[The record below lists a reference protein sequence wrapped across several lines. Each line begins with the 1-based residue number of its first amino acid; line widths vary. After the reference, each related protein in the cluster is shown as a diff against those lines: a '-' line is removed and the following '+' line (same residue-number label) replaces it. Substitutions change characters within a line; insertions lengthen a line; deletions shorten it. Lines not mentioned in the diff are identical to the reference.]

1 MLVNAILKSAKNVVF
16 DIGCVLLTF
25 EPETYLPLTVS
36 AELAERLDWH
46 LLYDSPM
53 WVALDGGTVTE
64 EEVARDTARR
74 FGDESVWPQIMPAI
88 QRFPE
93 FMRPMPACELIPQL
107 HAQGKKVFALSNY
120 GLEPFARTEK
130 RFSAL
135 FSQMDGMVISGRE
148 RVSKPDAAI
157 YQLLCSRYGLTPA
170 ECVFID
176 DRPVNVEAARRVGMQ
191 GILYT
196 GIESLL

>member
-1 MLVNAILKSAKNVVF
+1 MNAIIENAKNVVF

-25 EPETYLPLTVS
+25 EPETYLPLTVP
-36 AELAERLDWH
+36 AGLAQRLDWH

-53 WVALDGGTVTE
+53 WVALDAGTVTE

-74 FGDESVWPQIMPAI
+74 YGDESVWPLILPAI

-93 FMRPMPACELIPQL
+93 FMRPMPAVELIPQL

-130 RFSAL
+130 RFSAI
-135 FSQMDGMVISGRE
+135 FSQMDGMVISSRE
-148 RVSKPDAAI
+148 KISKPEPAI
-157 YQLLCSRYGLTPA
+157 YQLLCSRYSLKPE

-176 DRPVNVEAARRVGMQ
+176 DRPVNAEAARRVGMQ
-191 GILYT
+191 AIVYT
-196 GIESLL
+196 GMESLL

>member
-1 MLVNAILKSAKNVVF
+1 MLVNAIIENAKNVVF

-25 EPETYLPLTVS
+25 EPETYLPLTVP
-36 AELAERLDWH
+36 ADLAQRLDWH

-53 WVALDGGTVTE
+53 WVALDAGAVTE

-74 FGDESVWPQIMPAI
+74 YGDESVWPLILPAI

-93 FMRPMPACELIPQL
+93 FMRPMPAVELIPQL

-130 RFSAL
+130 RFSAI
-135 FSQMDGMVISGRE
+135 FSQMDGMVISSRE
-148 RVSKPDAAI
+148 KISKPEPAI
-157 YQLLCSRYGLTPA
+157 YQLLCSRYGLKPE

-176 DRPVNVEAARRVGMQ
+176 DRPVNAEAARRVGMQ
-191 GILYT
+191 AIVYT
-196 GIESLL
+196 GMESLL

>member
-1 MLVNAILKSAKNVVF
+1 MLVNAIIENAKNVVF

-25 EPETYLPLTVS
+25 EPETYLPLTVP
-36 AELAERLDWH
+36 AELAQRLDWH

-53 WVALDGGTVTE
+53 WVALDAGTVTE

-74 FGDESVWPQIMPAI
+74 YGDESVWPLILPAI

-93 FMRPMPACELIPQL
+93 FMRPMPAVELIPQL

-120 GLEPFARTEK
+120 GLEPFARTER
-130 RFSAL
+130 RFSAI
-135 FSQMDGMVISGRE
+135 FSQMDGMVISSRE
-148 RVSKPDAAI
+148 KISKPEPAI
-157 YQLLCSRYGLTPA
+157 YQLLCSRYGLKPE

-176 DRPVNVEAARRVGMQ
+176 DRPVNAEAARRVGMQ
-191 GILYT
+191 AIVYT
-196 GIESLL
+196 GMESLL

>member
-1 MLVNAILKSAKNVVF
+1 MNAIIENAKNVVF

-25 EPETYLPLTVS
+25 EPETYLPLTVP
-36 AELAERLDWH
+36 ADLAQRLDWH

-53 WVALDGGTVTE
+53 WVALDAGTVTE

-74 FGDESVWPQIMPAI
+74 YGDESVWPLILPAI

-93 FMRPMPACELIPQL
+93 FMRPMPAVELIPQL

-120 GLEPFARTEK
+120 GLEPFARTER
-130 RFSAL
+130 RFSAI
-135 FSQMDGMVISGRE
+135 FSQMDGMVISSRE
-148 RVSKPDAAI
+148 KISKPEPAI
-157 YQLLCSRYGLTPA
+157 YQLLCSRYGLKPE

-176 DRPVNVEAARRVGMQ
+176 DRPVNAKAARRVGMQ
-191 GILYT
+191 AIVYT
-196 GIESLL
+196 GMDSLL

>member
-1 MLVNAILKSAKNVVF
+1 MNAIIENAKNVVF

-25 EPETYLPLTVS
+25 EPETYLPLTVP
-36 AELAERLDWH
+36 AELAQRLDWH
-46 LLYDSPM
+46 LLYDSPK
-53 WVALDGGTVTE
+53 WVALDAGTVTE

-74 FGDESVWPQIMPAI
+74 YGDESVWPLILPAI

-93 FMRPMPACELIPQL
+93 FMRPMPAVELIPQL

-130 RFSAL
+130 RFSAI
-135 FSQMDGMVISGRE
+135 FSQMDGMVISSRE
-148 RVSKPDAAI
+148 KISKPEPAI
-157 YQLLCSRYGLTPA
+157 YQLLCCRYGLKPE

-176 DRPVNVEAARRVGMQ
+176 DRPVNAEAARRVGMQ
-191 GILYT
+191 AIVYT
-196 GIESLL
+196 GMESLL

>member
-1 MLVNAILKSAKNVVF
+1 MNAIIENAKNVVF

-25 EPETYLPLTVS
+25 EPETYLPLTVP
-36 AELAERLDWH
+36 AELAQRLDWH

-53 WVALDGGTVTE
+53 WVALDAGTVTE

-74 FGDESVWPQIMPAI
+74 YGDESVWPLILPAI

-93 FMRPMPACELIPQL
+93 FMRPMPAVELIPQL

-120 GLEPFARTEK
+120 GLEPFARTER
-130 RFSAL
+130 RFSAI
-135 FSQMDGMVISGRE
+135 FSQMDGMVISSRE
-148 RVSKPDAAI
+148 KISKPEPAI
-157 YQLLCSRYGLTPA
+157 YQLLCSRYGLKPE

-176 DRPVNVEAARRVGMQ
+176 DRPVNAEAARRVGMHA
-191 GILYT
+191 IVYT
-196 GIESLL
+196 GMDSLL

>member
-1 MLVNAILKSAKNVVF
+1 MNAIIENAKNVVF

-25 EPETYLPLTVS
+25 EPETYLPLTVP
-36 AELAERLDWH
+36 ADLAQRLDWH

-53 WVALDGGTVTE
+53 WVALDAGAVTE

-74 FGDESVWPQIMPAI
+74 YGDESVWPLILPAI

-93 FMRPMPACELIPQL
+93 FMRPMPAVELIPQL

-130 RFSAL
+130 RFSAI
-135 FSQMDGMVISGRE
+135 FSQMDGMVISSRE
-148 RVSKPDAAI
+148 KISKPEPAI
-157 YQLLCSRYGLTPA
+157 YQLLCSRYGLKPE

-176 DRPVNVEAARRVGMQ
+176 DRPVNAEAARRVGMQ
-191 GILYT
+191 AIVYT
-196 GIESLL
+196 GMESLL

>member
-1 MLVNAILKSAKNVVF
+1 MNAIIENAKNVVF

-25 EPETYLPLTVS
+25 EPETYLPLTVP
-36 AELAERLDWH
+36 ADLAQRLDWH

-53 WVALDGGTVTE
+53 WVALDAGAVTE

-74 FGDESVWPQIMPAI
+74 YGDESVWPLILPAI

-93 FMRPMPACELIPQL
+93 FMRPMPAVELIPQL

-120 GLEPFARTEK
+120 GLEPFARTER
-130 RFSAL
+130 RFSAI
-135 FSQMDGMVISGRE
+135 FSQMDGMVISSRE
-148 RVSKPDAAI
+148 KISKPEPAI
-157 YQLLCSRYGLTPA
+157 YQLLCSRYGLKPE

-176 DRPVNVEAARRVGMQ
+176 DRPVNAEAARRVGMQ
-191 GILYT
+191 AIVYT
-196 GIESLL
+196 GMESLL

>member
-1 MLVNAILKSAKNVVF
+1 MNAIIENAKNVVF

-25 EPETYLPLTVS
+25 EPETYLPLTVP
-36 AELAERLDWH
+36 ADLAQRLDWH

-53 WVALDGGTVTE
+53 WVALDAGTVTE

-74 FGDESVWPQIMPAI
+74 YGDESVWPLILPAI

-93 FMRPMPACELIPQL
+93 FMRPMPAVELIPRL

-130 RFSAL
+130 RFSAI
-135 FSQMDGMVISGRE
+135 FSQMDGMVISSRE
-148 RVSKPDAAI
+148 KISKPEPAI
-157 YQLLCSRYGLTPA
+157 YQLLCSRYGLKPE

-176 DRPVNVEAARRVGMQ
+176 DRPVNAEAARRVGMQ
-191 GILYT
+191 AIVYT
-196 GIESLL
+196 GMESLL

>member
-1 MLVNAILKSAKNVVF
+1 MNAIIEGAKNVVF

-25 EPETYLPLTVS
+25 EPETYLPLTMP
-36 AELAERLDWH
+36 ADLAEKMDWH

-74 FGDESVWPQIMPAI
+74 FGDESVWPLIMPPI
-88 QRFPE
+88 QRFQE
-93 FMRPMPACELIPQL
+93 FMRLMPATELIPQL
-107 HAQGKKVFALSNY
+107 HAMGKKVYALSNY
-120 GLEPFARTEK
+120 GKEPFARTEK
-130 RFSAL
+130 QFAGL

-148 RVSKPDAAI
+148 RISKPDPAI
-157 YQLLCSRYGLTPA
+157 YQLLCSRYGLVPR

-176 DRPVNVEAARRVGMQ
+176 DRPVNTEAARRVGMQ
-191 GILYT
+191 AIVYT
-196 GIESLL
+196 GIDSLL

>member
-1 MLVNAILKSAKNVVF
+1 MNAIIENAKNVVF

-25 EPETYLPLTVS
+25 EPETYLPLTVP
-36 AELAERLDWH
+36 ADLAQRLDWH

-53 WVALDGGTVTE
+53 WVALDAGAVTE

-74 FGDESVWPQIMPAI
+74 YGDESVWPLILPAI

-93 FMRPMPACELIPQL
+93 FMRPMPAVELIPQL

-120 GLEPFARTEK
+120 GLEPFARTER
-130 RFSAL
+130 RFSAI
-135 FSQMDGMVISGRE
+135 FSQMDGMVISSRE
-148 RVSKPDAAI
+148 KISKPDPAI
-157 YQLLCSRYGLTPA
+157 YQLLCSRYGLKPN

-176 DRPVNVEAARRVGMQ
+176 DRPVNAEAARRVGMQ
-191 GILYT
+191 AIVYT
-196 GIESLL
+196 GMESLL

>member
-1 MLVNAILKSAKNVVF
+1 MLVNAIIENAKNVVF

-25 EPETYLPLTVS
+25 EPETYLPLTVP
-36 AELAERLDWH
+36 ADLAQRLDWH

-53 WVALDGGTVTE
+53 WVALDAGTVTE

-74 FGDESVWPQIMPAI
+74 YGDESVWPLILPAI

-93 FMRPMPACELIPQL
+93 FMRPMPAVELIPQL

-120 GLEPFARTEK
+120 GLEPFARTER
-130 RFSAL
+130 RFSAI
-135 FSQMDGMVISGRE
+135 FSQMDGMVISSRE
-148 RVSKPDAAI
+148 KISKPEPAI
-157 YQLLCSRYGLTPA
+157 YQLLCSRYGLKPE

-176 DRPVNVEAARRVGMQ
+176 DRPVNAEAARRVGMQ
-191 GILYT
+191 AIVYT
-196 GIESLL
+196 GMESLL

>member
-1 MLVNAILKSAKNVVF
+1 MNAIIENAKNVVF

-25 EPETYLPLTVS
+25 EPETYLPLTVP
-36 AELAERLDWH
+36 AELAQRLDWH

-53 WVALDGGTVTE
+53 WVALDAGTVTE

-74 FGDESVWPQIMPAI
+74 YGDESVWPLILPAI

-93 FMRPMPACELIPQL
+93 FMRPMPAVELIPQL

-130 RFSAL
+130 RFSAI
-135 FSQMDGMVISGRE
+135 FSQMDGMVISSRE
-148 RVSKPDAAI
+148 KISKPEPAI
-157 YQLLCSRYGLTPA
+157 YQLLCSRYGLKPE

-176 DRPVNVEAARRVGMQ
+176 DRPVNAEAARRVGMHA
-191 GILYT
+191 IVYT
-196 GIESLL
+196 GMDSLL

>member
-1 MLVNAILKSAKNVVF
+1 MNTLIENAQNVVF

-25 EPETYLPLTVS
+25 EPETYLPLTVP
-36 AELAERLDWH
+36 AELAAKMDWR
-46 LLYDSPM
+46 LLYESDM

-74 FGDESVWPQIMPAI
+74 YGDERVWQQILPAI

-93 FMRPMPACELIPQL
+93 FMRPMPATELIPRL
-107 HAQGKKVFALSNY
+107 HALGKKVFALSNY
-120 GLEPFARTEK
+120 GKEPFARTEQ

-148 RVSKPDAAI
+148 RISKPDPAI
-157 YQLLCSRYGLTPA
+157 YRLLCSRYGLKPEA
-170 ECVFID
+170 CVFVD
-176 DRPVNVEAARRVGMQ
+176 DRPVNVEAARAVGMQ
-191 GILYT
+191 GIVYT
-196 GIESLL
+196 GLDSLIS

>member
-1 MLVNAILKSAKNVVF
+1 MNAIIENAKNVVF

-25 EPETYLPLTVS
+25 EPETYLPLTMP
-36 AELAERLDWH
+36 ADLAEKMDWH

-53 WVALDGGTVTE
+53 WVALDAGTVTE

-74 FGDESVWPQIMPAI
+74 YGDESVWPLILPAI

-93 FMRPMPACELIPQL
+93 FMRPMPAVELIPQL

-130 RFSAL
+130 RFSAI
-135 FSQMDGMVISGRE
+135 FSQMDGMVISSRE
-148 RVSKPDAAI
+148 KISKPEPAI
-157 YQLLCSRYGLTPA
+157 YQLLCSRYGLKPE

-176 DRPVNVEAARRVGMQ
+176 DRPVNAEAARRVGMQ
-191 GILYT
+191 AIVYT
-196 GIESLL
+196 GMDSLL

>member
-1 MLVNAILKSAKNVVF
+1 MLVNAIIENAKNVVF

-25 EPETYLPLTVS
+25 EPETYLPLTVP
-36 AELAERLDWH
+36 ADLAQRLDWH

-53 WVALDGGTVTE
+53 WVALDAGTVTE

-74 FGDESVWPQIMPAI
+74 YGDESVWPLILPAI

-93 FMRPMPACELIPQL
+93 FMRPMPAVELIPQL

-130 RFSAL
+130 RFSAI
-135 FSQMDGMVISGRE
+135 FSQMDGMVISSRE
-148 RVSKPDAAI
+148 KISKPEPAI
-157 YQLLCSRYGLTPA
+157 YQLLCSRYGLKPE

-176 DRPVNVEAARRVGMQ
+176 DRPVNAEAARRVGMQ
-191 GILYT
+191 AIVYT
-196 GIESLL
+196 GMESLL

>member
-1 MLVNAILKSAKNVVF
+1 MLVNAIIENAKNVVF

-25 EPETYLPLTVS
+25 EPETYLPLTVP
-36 AELAERLDWH
+36 AELAQRLDWH

-53 WVALDGGTVTE
+53 WVALDAGTVTE

-74 FGDESVWPQIMPAI
+74 YGDESVWPLILPAI

-93 FMRPMPACELIPQL
+93 FMRPMPAVELIPQL

-130 RFSAL
+130 RFSAI
-135 FSQMDGMVISGRE
+135 FSQMDGMVISSRE
-148 RVSKPDAAI
+148 KISKPEPAI
-157 YQLLCSRYGLTPA
+157 YQLLCSRYGLKPE

-176 DRPVNVEAARRVGMQ
+176 DRPVNAEAARRVGMQ
-191 GILYT
+191 AIVYT
-196 GIESLL
+196 GMESLL

>member
-1 MLVNAILKSAKNVVF
+1 MLVNAIIENAKNVVF

-25 EPETYLPLTVS
+25 EPETYLPLTVP
-36 AELAERLDWH
+36 ADLAQRLDWH

-53 WVALDGGTVTE
+53 WVALDAGAVTE

-74 FGDESVWPQIMPAI
+74 YGDESVWPLILPAI

-93 FMRPMPACELIPQL
+93 FMRPMPAVELIPQL

-120 GLEPFARTEK
+120 GLEPFARTER
-130 RFSAL
+130 RFSAI
-135 FSQMDGMVISGRE
+135 FSQMDGMVISSRE
-148 RVSKPDAAI
+148 KISKPDPAI
-157 YQLLCSRYGLTPA
+157 YQLLCSRYGLKPN

-176 DRPVNVEAARRVGMQ
+176 DRPVNAEAARRVGMQ
-191 GILYT
+191 AIVYT
-196 GIESLL
+196 GMESLL